1 MAQRLQYLIMNEA
14 PTWPQEIEL
23 ELTGIAQ
30 GGDAV
35 GRYDGR
41 AVFVAGALPGEHV
54 RVWLND
60 RQRSFARGTATE
72 ILQAAPE
79 RVPSFCP
86 LERTCSAGDW
96 RWVEYGAQLRFKAQ
110 ILEDQLRHVGGID
123 VAVQP
128 PAVPD
133 APPLAYRTT
142 AELHVNGTRLGYYRP
157 GSRHVADVPACCLH
171 HPLINDTIQGLRP
184 LLTERTRLRGVTIR
198 SSPSTNRTLA
208 VLDGKQQGELA
219 EHWIKSV
226 PALVGVTDKRGV
238 VLAGEPAL
246 EHRVAGLHF
255 RVSAPSFFQINYHQ
269 WEALVARVRDLLE
282 PTPQTRVL
290 DLYCGVGLFAL
301 TLAREVDSVVGVEA
315 WQPAVDDAQHNA
327 ERNQLGNATFVAGN
341 AEQVLAAQ
349 PPSFNRAVLDPPR
362 RGCEPAVLDAL
373 VQQRPER
380 IAYVS
385 CHPGTLARDCK
396 RLVEHGYR
404 IASAEI
410 IDMFPHTSHVES
422 IVVLER

>member
-1 MAQRLQYLIMNEA
+1 MNEA

-35 GRYDGR
+35 GRYDHR

-54 RVWLND
+54 RARLHD

-96 RWVEYGAQLRFKAQ
+96 RWIEYGAQLRFKAQ
-110 ILEDQLRHVGGID
+110 ILQDQLQHVGRID
-123 VAVQP
+123 VTVQQ
-128 PAVPD
+128 PAAPD
-133 APPLAYRTT
+133 TPPLAYRTV
-142 AELHVNGTRLGYYRP
+142 AELHVDGTRLGYYRP
-157 GSRHVADVPACCLH
+157 GSHQVADVPACCLH
-171 HPLINDTIQGLRP
+171 HPLINETIQALCP
-184 LLTERTRLRGVTIR
+184 LLTQRNQLRGVTIR
-198 SSPSTNRTLA
+198 CSPSTGRTLA

-219 EHWIKSV
+219 QRWITST
-226 PALVGVTDKRGV
+226 PALVGVTDKRGM
-238 VLAGEPAL
+238 VLAGESAL
-246 EHRVAGLHF
+246 EQSVAGLHF
-255 RVSAPSFFQINYHQ
+255 RVSAGAFFQINYGQ
-269 WEALVARVRDLLE
+269 WEPLVARVRDLLE
-282 PTPQTRVL
+282 PTPQTRLL

-301 TLAREVDSVVGVEA
+301 TLARDVGNVVGIEV

-327 ERNQLGNATFVAGN
+327 ERNQIGNTTFVVGN
-341 AEQVLAAQ
+341 AERVLAAQ
-349 PPSFNRAVLDPPR
+349 MPSFDRAVLDPPR
-362 RGCEPAVLDAL
+362 RGCEQAVLDAL
-373 VQQRPER
+373 ADQQPKR
-380 IAYVS
+380 IVYVS

-396 RLVEHGYR
+396 RLVEHGYGV
-404 IASAEI
+404 ASAEI

>member
-1 MAQRLQYLIMNEA
+1 
-14 PTWPQEIEL
+14 
-23 ELTGIAQ
+23 
-30 GGDAV
+30 
-35 GRYDGR
+35 
-41 AVFVAGALPGEHV
+41 
-54 RVWLND
+54 
-60 RQRSFARGTATE
+60 
-72 ILQAAPE
+72 
-79 RVPSFCP
+79 
-86 LERTCSAGDW
+86 
-96 RWVEYGAQLRFKAQ
+96 
-110 ILEDQLRHVGGID
+110 
-123 VAVQP
+123 
-128 PAVPD
+128 
-133 APPLAYRTT
+133 
-142 AELHVNGTRLGYYRP
+142 
-157 GSRHVADVPACCLH
+157 LH

-226 PALVGVTDKRGV
+226 PALAGVTDKRGV

-422 IVVLER
+422 IVVLQR